1 MLTIKNYTKLYKRD
15 IGSSH
20 WRVGKVEQIS
30 TAYLIQLNSPTGRK
44 MQVMLERIPVKS
56 KENLYELWC
65 WNSSLLN
72 NTIAQTATPIRIML
86 KLDEIKNIDKLTNS
100 IKSLTAHL

>member
-44 MQVMLERIPVKS
+44 MQVMLERNAIA
-56 KENLYELWC
+56 NQYELWC

-100 IKSLTAHL
+100 IESLTAHL